1 MAPIAPHH
9 IGFIRKFKGA
19 GPNQRKVYLRQAAED
34 EIRSLVECGLNICN
48 GNVSLNPRQLRNLK
62 KYKNPLKKFSL
73 GKSSI
78 KSKRRILIQKGGFLP
93 ALAAI
98 TLPVLAN
105 LVGNLI

>member
-9 IGFIRKFKGA
+9 IRFIRKFKGA
-19 GPNQRKVYLRQAAED
+19 GPNRRKVYLRQATED

-48 GNVSLNPRQLRNLK
+48 GNVSLNPRQHRNLK
-62 KYKNPLKKFSL
+62 KYKTSLKKFSL
-73 GKSSI
+73 GKGSI
-78 KSKRRILIQKGGFLP
+78 KSKRHLLIQKGGFLP

-105 LVGNLI
+105 LIGKLI

>member
-62 KYKNPLKKFSL
+62 KYKNHLKK
-73 GKSSI
+73 I
-78 KSKRRILIQKGGFLP
+78 
-93 ALAAI
+93 
-98 TLPVLAN
+98 
-105 LVGNLI
+105 LVGKKFNQIKKAYFNSKGWISTCISSYHPTSFSKFGW